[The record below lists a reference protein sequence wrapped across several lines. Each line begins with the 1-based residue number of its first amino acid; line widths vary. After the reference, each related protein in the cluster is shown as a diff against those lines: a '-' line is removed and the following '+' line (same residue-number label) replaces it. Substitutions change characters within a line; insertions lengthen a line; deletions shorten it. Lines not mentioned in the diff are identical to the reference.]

1 MVIIHDCCG
10 KVGGKCGAARGGSA
24 SECLACSGLCVWLRS
39 MKPLCDGRE
48 ASEVAMWSVGR
59 NTGHR
64 KI

>member
-1 MVIIHDCCG
+1 
-10 KVGGKCGAARGGSA
+10 
-24 SECLACSGLCVWLRS
+24 

-64 KI
+64 KIQGVHSRTTLLERLLSVQYGGP